1 MCTYILMKIL
11 ESTPHRYDRGIRIL
25 TLGRL
30 DGAYDRL
37 TSLIK
42 RRQRV
47 LDIGCG
53 TGALTVRAAFKGAK
67 VKGIDVNE
75 QMLEIAKKRVAEAKL
90 EQSVELCEMGVAELE
105 GEEAANYDVVM
116 SGLCFSEL
124 TGDELIYT
132 LKEVKRI
139 LKPGGAVLIAD
150 EIRPNGISKR
160 ILNWLIRFPLVIIT
174 CLVTQTTT
182 RAVRNLPEKMEE
194 AGFLIESVR
203 LNKIESFIELFGR
216 KPEETVQ

>member
-1 MCTYILMKIL
+1 MKIL